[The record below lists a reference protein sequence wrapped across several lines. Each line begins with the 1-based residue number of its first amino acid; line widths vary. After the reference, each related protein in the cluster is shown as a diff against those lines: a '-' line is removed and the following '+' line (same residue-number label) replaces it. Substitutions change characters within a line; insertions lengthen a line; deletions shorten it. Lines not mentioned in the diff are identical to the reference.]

1 MVIDMD
7 EVSDLK
13 NVLEKIEGKLI
24 AARKMYV
31 AMTFAFWLIIMLLY
45 YVIFPYVKVSPLFTA
60 IYWIVA
66 IGIYFWIS
74 SIILKNYARLNNSS
88 NHLSKKHTGMFI
100 AISWIVGSFI
110 GWFLIPNLKVDVN
123 SLSLLASGF
132 LSFISISM
140 FGEWLW
146 FQYCY
151 RRWNNIEM
159 IPAFV
164 IPAAGIPFALNMGND
179 SMVWAGFI
187 VALAFSI
194 TIFWY
199 LYSAFKSIR

>member
-1 MVIDMD
+1 MS
-7 EVSDLK
+7 EVSEVTDLK
-13 NVLEKIEGKLI
+13 NLLDRIEAKLI

-45 YVIFPYVKVSPLFTA
+45 YVIFPYVKASPLFTA

-66 IGIYFWIS
+66 MAIYFWIS
-74 SIILKNYARLNNSS
+74 SIVLKNYTRLKNSS
-88 NHLSKKHTGMFI
+88 HPSNRKHTGMFI
-100 AISWIVGSFI
+100 AISWIAGSFI
-110 GWFLIPNLKVDVN
+110 GWFLIPNLKVNVN

-132 LSFISISM
+132 LSFISISI

-151 RRWNNIEM
+151 RHWNNIEM
-159 IPAFV
+159 IPAFA
-164 IPAAGIPFALNMGND
+164 IPSAGIPFALNMGND

-187 VALAFSI
+187 VALGFSI

-199 LYSAFKSIR
+199 LYSAFKSIG

>member
-1 MVIDMD
+1 MEDVAQ
-7 EVSDLK
+7 LK

-60 IYWIVA
+60 IYWIVTMA
-66 IGIYFWIS
+66 IYFWIS
-74 SIILKNYARLNNSS
+74 SIILKNYERLKNASS
-88 NHLSKKHTGMFI
+88 SSSSKHTGIFI
-100 AISWIVGSFI
+100 AISWIIGSFI
-110 GWFLIPNLKVDVN
+110 GWFLIPNLQVN
-123 SLSLLASGF
+123 VNCLALLASGF
-132 LSFISISM
+132 LSFISISL

-146 FQYCY
+146 FQYCCKH
-151 RRWNNIEM
+151 WNNIEM
-159 IPAFV
+159 IPAFA
-164 IPAAGIPFALNMGND
+164 IPGAGIPFALNMGNE
-179 SMVWAGFI
+179 SMIWAGFI
-187 VALAFSI
+187 VALGFSI